1 MHYDIN
7 IKGPD
12 VKPADDEDG
21 VSIHCDVSGFMDESA
36 KMFIMSTV
44 IEGLGY
50 KTDEEFAHLL
60 TMMIMHRGII
70 AHSKKATIDMNEL
83 KRQMQADG
91 WRP

>member
-12 VKPADDEDG
+12 VKPDDDGDG
-21 VSIHCDVSGFMDESA
+21 VSIHCDVSGFMTENA
-36 KMFIMSTV
+36 KMFILSTV

-50 KTDEEFAHLL
+50 KTDEEFAHLVARL
-60 TMMIMHRGII
+60 ITLRGII
-70 AHSKKATIDMNEL
+70 ARSKTAMIDINEL
-83 KRQMQADG
+83 NRQMQAEG